1 MKIKNVKLRKAKKQ
15 DIDTIAN
22 LIYYTEVNPHDV

>member
-1 MKIKNVKLRKAKKQ
+1 MKIKKFKIRKAKKQ
-15 DIDTIAN
+15 DIDTVAN